1 MATKKTTTSKVK
13 AVKKKVVEK
22 RNVKLESAELRV
34 IAAIKRQ
41 LYGILGTRAYS
52 MQEVRHYKKDYPAEI
67 DYRIAQ
73 DGNLLVYIEDIR
85 RLYKKLGYSERTI
98 SKLTDVEVWE
108 MYLRHVG
115 AAVRTVLEKK

>member
-1 MATKKTTTSKVK
+1 MT
-13 AVKKKVVEK
+13 
-22 RNVKLESAELRV
+22 
-34 IAAIKRQ
+34 AIKRQ
-41 LYGILGTRAYS
+41 LYGILDTRAYS
-52 MQEVRHYKKDYPAEI
+52 MQEIRRYKRDYPAEI

-85 RLYKKLGYSERTI
+85 RLYEKSGYSERTI
-98 SKLTDVEVWE
+98 SRLSDVEVWE